1 MSELLEV
8 ISTLTGDKVPQER
21 IDGIWFESGKLD
33 YAKLAEVMVNNNTR
47 LSTVTAIERL
57 DGETDIV
64 YHFINPKMA
73 VNIRVKTTNNTLPS
87 LGKYLPSADW
97 IEREI
102 HDLYAVNFE
111 GHPDMRPLERPVE
124 MPEGF
129 FRKAIADR
137 LLKER
142 EAK

>member
-1 MSELLEV
+1 MSELIER
-8 ISTLTGDKVPQER
+8 ICALTGDKSPQER
-21 IDGIWFESGKLD
+21 MDGFWFESCKLD
-33 YAKLAEVMVNNNTR
+33 YAELAKVMVENHTR
-47 LSTVTAIERL
+47 LSTMTAIECT

-64 YHFINPKMA
+64 YHFINPKLA
-73 VNIRVKTTNNTLPS
+73 VNIRAKTTNNTLPS

-111 GHPDMRPLERPVE
+111 GHPDMRPLERPAE

-129 FRKAIADR
+129 FRKEIADR